1 MTTKSYPSTVS
12 RSLDPQ
18 GLGLSTIVGQHDRRL
33 TDADINLIQDVQ
45 DLKRLSIMNHQ
56 ANSGCLTLSPF
67 KFNAYIEQT
76 FYVPA
81 FNVLFRGEV
90 VRVAGNLSSD
100 LTVNKVVL
108 PPPPSWAPGNISDD
122 ATLYVVFLEM
132 WGRSLDPRTGEGY
145 YTDAD
150 GARFFYP
157 GGCVTPDPS
166 QLTSYPDNVIDPFQQ
181 DLTTLRV
188 QLQWRL
194 RVEPLT
200 LAYNFEKNRYG
211 LDADTTAGAQLYGR
225 GAIPT
230 GDPASDFAFTGLTGL
245 TGEPTLWR
253 AGNGTANNSL
263 QSIDGYSY
271 AMPVAVVFQ
280 RNKGVFTVDTNP
292 FGCASPNVQRSGV
305 FSSGVSGRLDGRFA
319 DIVYT
324 EDVVDTRLSVSL
336 TGYELDELANQGI
349 ADVFT
354 GANTYKIAR
363 GEAPGTKATALGSKL
378 PYTVAM
384 APATAR
390 NLNVDTVGS
399 WDGFANG
406 FSSDAR
412 VFYTTK
418 LLNLSDRT
426 VVGLDPTTQAPNTN
440 AWGQGDVVPI
450 SLDAN
455 TQAAVTQGAAIA
467 YVFVQSL
474 TSMADGSKL
483 PIALY
488 GGQLLVEGLNNR
500 QVTIRITSNLQKSTQ
515 APGANPLI
523 VTLGLKYPAGDGAHT
538 KKVPVEIA
546 GGELFDAANST
557 TFPVFGVSEYDV
569 AAQKSPQT
577 FGLKAIDIYSPFY
590 SSSIF
595 GLRVRKV
602 LANTSAVVSTG
613 DQQTQLNTFTIPRK
627 GMDGRFFGLY
637 VVTALDAGGNQL
649 HISRREVIGD
659 NILVVVDGQLSATSS
674 TEFTILCHRTAHAA
688 INPPVRGVTAIEE
701 VVLFGNAVTSD
712 IANDPRMVIASVK
725 YGGVDTTIVAYAK
738 DAKLKGFAGDDTQP
752 LIWVRDAAG
761 KFVARPCTVDMF
773 GGLATI
779 TIPNTNLETSSWFM
793 TVSLLPSFSPAS
805 KFLLTLTYVPYQGE
819 GVEGRNYTVIHAGQE
834 ALITTNGT
842 GAAPVVGLQDVFPFN
857 RQFPISPTMPALAD
871 WSDAE
876 LKNQALGSEFDSNFI
891 AKRFNNIEHTLG
903 TRLHTND
910 FITPLHGYIRRKIQL
925 STKAGRRGFA
935 KATPHIG
942 FAIPKPKPRSV
953 LGDNLQTTVS
963 PITLYVN
970 NVGGN
975 DANDG
980 LTKTTAKLSIKAA
993 LASLPPVLRHP
1004 VAVILIDTSYAYTI
1018 KNLSKSDFTQALL
1031 GDGETRQIRYYCLG
1045 EFAFVMQEAARIT
1058 IGRETS
1064 TGERIIIDATGFT
1077 GFGDGPTYAFFAADS
1092 RVILHGIAFKGFT
1105 GGAVKAIDS
1114 DVEFLDCDLDGN
1126 LLGCSAEQG
1135 SNITF
1140 NGGLIQLG
1148 AEGVGLVAASS
1159 SARVFQTALVVK
1171 AGGQPGAFFVA
1182 ERNANLNFQDHSVDL
1197 TVGLETGV
1205 NGGHVVVLAQMGST
1219 VVCEPTWV
1227 SNGKCKIQ
1235 TNSVLVRSI
1244 ARSPWKGGVDKDT
1257 SSSEVANL

>member
-1 MTTKSYPSTVS
+1 MTKSYPSTVS

-45 DLKRLSIMNHQ
+45 DLKRLSILNHQ

-67 KFNAYIEQT
+67 KFNSYIEQT
-76 FYVPA
+76 FYIPA

-90 VRVAGNLSSD
+90 VHVAGNLSPD
-100 LTVNKVVL
+100 LSVNKVVL
-108 PPPPSWAPGNISDD
+108 PPPPSWAPGNITDD
-122 ATLYVVFLEM
+122 ATIYAVFLEM
-132 WGRSLDPRTGEGY
+132 WGRALDPRTGEGY
-145 YTDAD
+145 YTDAN
-150 GARFFYP
+150 GNRFFYP

-166 QLTSYPDNVIDPFQQ
+166 QLTLYPDNVIDPFQQ

-194 RVEPLT
+194 RVEPIK

-211 LDADTTAGAQLYGR
+211 LDQDTTAGVQLYGR

-230 GDPASDFAFTGLTGL
+230 GDPASDFAFGALAGL

-280 RNKGVFTVDTNP
+280 RNKGVFAVDTNP
-292 FGCASPNVQRSGV
+292 FGCASPNVQRSGI
-305 FSSGVSGRLDGRFA
+305 FSSGVSGRLDGKFA

-336 TGYELDELANQGI
+336 TGYELEELANQGLT
-349 ADVFT
+349 DVFT

-363 GEAPGTKATALGSKL
+363 GEAPGAKATAMGSKL

-418 LLNLSDRT
+418 VLNLADRT
-426 VVGLDPTTQAPNTN
+426 VVGLDPTTQAPNTY

-455 TQAAVTQGAAIA
+455 AQAAVTQGAAIA

-474 TSMADGSKL
+474 TTMADGSKV

-488 GGQLLVEGLNNR
+488 GGQLQIEGLNNR
-500 QVTIRITSNLQKSTQ
+500 QVIIRIISNLQKSTQ

-523 VTLGLKYPAGDGAHT
+523 VTLGLKYAAGDGAHT
-538 KKVPVEIA
+538 KKVPTEIA
-546 GGELFDAANST
+546 GGELFDAACSA

-569 AAQKSPQT
+569 ATKKSPQT
-577 FGLKAIDIYSPFY
+577 SAIKALDIYSPFY

-602 LANTSAVVSTG
+602 LANTAAVVSTG
-613 DQQTQLNTFTIPRK
+613 DQQTQLNTFTIARK
-627 GMDGRFFGLY
+627 GLDGRFFGLY
-637 VVTALDAGGNQL
+637 VVAALDANGAQL
-649 HISRREVIGD
+649 HISRREIIGD
-659 NILVVVDGQLSATSS
+659 NILVVVDGQLSTTSS
-674 TEFTILCHRTAHAA
+674 TEFVILCHRTAHAA

-712 IANDPRMVIASVK
+712 IATDPRMVLASLK
-725 YGGVDTTIVAYAK
+725 YGGVDTVIVAYAK

-752 LIWVRDAAG
+752 LIWVKDAAG

-773 GGLATI
+773 GGVATI
-779 TIPNTNLETSSWFM
+779 TVPGTNLETGSWFM
-793 TVSLLPSFSPAS
+793 TTSLLPSFSPSS
-805 KFLLTLTYVPYQGE
+805 KFLLTLTYIPYQGE
-819 GVEGRNYTVIHAGQE
+819 GIEGRNYTVVHAGQE

-857 RQFPISPTMPALAD
+857 RQFPISPTMPSLAN

-876 LKNQALGSEFDSNFI
+876 LKNQALGSEFDSNFV

-910 FITPLHGYIRRKIQL
+910 FITPLHGYIRRKVQL

-953 LGDNLQTTVS
+953 LGDNLQTTVA
-963 PITLYVN
+963 PVTLYVN

-975 DANDG
+975 DGNDG

-1004 VAVILIDTSYAYTI
+1004 VAILLVDTSYAYTI
-1018 KNLSKSDFTQALL
+1018 KNFSKSDFTQALL

-1058 IGRETS
+1058 IGRETT
-1064 TGERIIIDATGFT
+1064 TGERIVIDATGFT

-1092 RVILHGIAFKGFT
+1092 RVIFHGIAFKGFT

-1140 NGGLIQLG
+1140 NGGKIQLG
-1148 AEGVGLVAASS
+1148 AEGIGLVAAAS
-1159 SARVFQTALVVK
+1159 SARIFETALVVK
-1171 AGGQPGAFFVA
+1171 PGGQPGAFFVA
-1182 ERNANLNFQDHSVDL
+1182 ERNSNLNFQDHSVDL

-1205 NGGHVVVLAQMGST
+1205 TGNHVIALAQMGST

>member
-1 MTTKSYPSTVS
+1 
-12 RSLDPQ
+12 
-18 GLGLSTIVGQHDRRL
+18 LGLSTIVGQHDRRL

-942 FAIPKPKPRSV
+942 FAIPAPKPRSV